1 MTIAKAMR
9 ASSSGMFAERFRMDT
24 ISGNIAN
31 ANSVNTPGRPEIR
44 RQSVVL
50 EGAEGGVRISSVRPD
65 MSPLRTEYDPTNP
78 AAVNGFVTYTNVNP
92 VYEMV
97 DMIGASR
104 SYEANLAAFNAAK
117 SMLNAALTIGRAA

>member
-1 MTIAKAMR
+1 MR

-44 RQSVVL
+44 RQSVIL
-50 EGAEGGVRISSVRPD
+50 EGGEGGVKISSVRPD
-65 MSPLRTEYDPTNP
+65 MSPLRTEYDPTHP

-104 SYEANLAAFNAAK
+104 SYEANLAAFNSAK